1 MQFPSVC
8 VASVNGEREREVRRC
23 GHNLLQT
30 SFHERYGKVYASLP
44 SNPHSTTLRLINLKA
59 LNQSV

>member
-23 GHNLLQT
+23 GHN
-30 SFHERYGKVYASLP
+30 ERYGKVYASLP